1 MILGAEDG
9 AATATSLLDILTPLT
24 PALLALAGV
33 WLGSRFARGREDRSW
48 RRSQLVD
55 ACSDF
60 IRATSAVEQWAT
72 SDQFAARLG
81 AGQYPTDYKEDL
93 EKLDAAVAVL
103 SISTP
108 EGVSRLAT
116 DASQHLRDFL
126 LMNARHQGE
135 RPKGNAM
142 EPASYQQAMTAWR
155 MGDKDVETAQ
165 AKWKQARAALIAAI
179 RHELDALH

>member
-1 MILGAEDG
+1 MTLGAEDAG
-9 AATATSLLDILTPLT
+9 TSLLDVVTTLGA
-24 PALLALAGV
+24 ALLALAGV

-108 EGVSRLAT
+108 KTVSKLST
-116 DASQHLRDFL
+116 EASQHLRHYVL
-126 LMNARHQGE
+126 ASAEHQAD
-135 RPKGNAM
+135 RPKGDAM
-142 EPASYQQAMTAWR
+142 QPASYQQAFSAWQA
-155 MGDKDVETAQ
+155 GDKAVETA
-165 AKWKQARAALIAAI
+165 KVRWKEARAAFVDATRA
-179 RHELDALH
+179 ELDALK